1 VTKENVKE
9 QGALDR
15 LLQDDVIDLRQYW
28 QTIMRH
34 KWGILGFA
42 FIVTL
47 LTTLAVYSLTPIYR
61 ATATL
66 LIESQEANVVSIEE
80 VYGLEGGQSE
90 YFTTQF
96 EILKSRKLA
105 EKVVD
110 RLGLVEH
117 PLYNQVD
124 EPFLPFSLDI
134 RDYLSISEEVV
145 ETPEDKRRKVVDSF
159 MQNLSI
165 EPVRKSQLVKI
176 SYESPDAELAADIA
190 NAVGEAY
197 IENNL
202 EAKLEL
208 TVKASSWL
216 SGRMEI
222 LRADLTAAEQNLQNY
237 REQEKIVGERGGLD
251 IASQELQLVANKLVD
266 ARRERLENESLYRQI
281 QTIGKSN
288 PARLELVP
296 GVLQHPLVQRMKEA
310 YAAVDQRRSELA
322 KRYGPKHPNM
332 QAVNSELNAARDALN
347 RQILSVVNGIET
359 SYKVALANE
368 RSLEASLD
376 GTKGNIQ
383 DLSRKEYRLRELQ
396 QDVEAKRSI
405 FNTFL
410 KRFNETS
417 ATGDLNSANARVS
430 DPAVVPVEP
439 AKPKKKLIIAL
450 AFVVSGL
457 FGVMFAFLLQA
468 LNNTVKNPAEV
479 ESRLGETMLGLL
491 PLLPRNRKNPN
502 QSYRQFLDHAQSP
515 YAEGLRTIRTGL
527 ILSALDADNKAV
539 AVTSSVPGEGKT
551 TLSVG
556 LAFATG
562 QMEKVLLIDADM
574 RRPAVAKA
582 LGLDRNHAGLS
593 NLVAGTAQISECIQ
607 RYEEGNIDVLS
618 AGTIPPNPSELLSSK
633 RFASVLE
640 LLQSKYDRIIIDSAP
655 CQAVSDALILAPQVG
670 AMIYVVKS
678 DSTPYQQARGG
689 IKRLHEVKAPIV
701 GVVLN
706 QVDVKKGAKYGDGEY
721 GGYYDAYGYS
731 GAN

>member
-1 VTKENVKE
+1 VTKDNVKE

-117 PLYNQVD
+117 PLYNQVE
-124 EPFLPFSLDI
+124 EPLLPFSLDI
-134 RDYLSISEEVV
+134 RDYLPLPGGDEEVV
-145 ETPEDKRRKVVDSF
+145 EDKRRKVVDAF
-159 MQNLSI
+159 MQDLSI

-176 SYESPDAELAADIA
+176 SYESPDAQLAADIA

-208 TVKASSWL
+208 TMKASSWL
-216 SGRMEI
+216 SGRMEV
-222 LRADLTAAEQNLQNY
+222 LRADLTAAEQNLQQY
-237 REQEKIVGERGGLD
+237 REQEQIVGERGGLD
-251 IASQELQLVANKLVD
+251 IASQELELVASKLVD

-281 QTIGKSN
+281 QSIGKGN
-288 PARLELVP
+288 PSRLELVP

-310 YAAVDQRRSELA
+310 YAIVDQRRSELA

-368 RSLEASLD
+368 RSLQATLD

-396 QDVEAKRSI
+396 QDVEAKRAI

-417 ATGDLNSANARVS
+417 ATGDLNTANARVS

-491 PLLPRNRKNPN
+491 PLLPRRRKNPN
-502 QSYRQFLDHAQSP
+502 QSYRQFIDHPQSP

-527 ILSALDADNKAV
+527 ILSALDAENKAV

-607 RYEEGNIDVLS
+607 RYEEGNVDVLT

-640 LLQSKYDRIIIDSAP
+640 LLHSKYDRIIIDSAP

-678 DSTPYQQARGG
+678 DSTPYQQARSG